1 MASIDRDPARVRE
14 SASVGGRDG
23 HDTVTDPVASL
34 RLAALAAELG
44 RSWVGDGD
52 FLIEG
57 VAALESACESEL
69 SYLRSA
75 DWAAAAAR
83 SQAGA
88 LILPEGVDAG
98 GRPAI
103 RSPQPALDFA
113 RAVRRIRPPARP
125 AVGVHPAAHVDPEAT
140 VDSSASIGPGAVV
153 GAGSRV
159 AARTVIHANA
169 TIYRNVEIG
178 EDCELHSGVVVRED
192 TVIGQRVC
200 LEPGVVIGGDGFGYI
215 HDEGGRFQKV
225 PQVGRVVI
233 EDDVEI
239 GAGSTVDRAT
249 LSETRIRRGAKIDN
263 LVQIAHNC
271 DVGEDVLIAA
281 QSGLGGSTVVGAGA
295 IIMAQAGSAG
305 HLHIGARAFVGAR
318 AGLHRDVPE
327 AARVWGSPQ
336 MEERAWHRAV
346 AALARLPD
354 ALRRLRAVERKL
366 GLRAASGRASQ
377 ESDAQ
382 TRADIGSDEG
392 AGSEGGKPGGGAS

>member
-1 MASIDRDPARVRE
+1 VT
-14 SASVGGRDG
+14 
-23 HDTVTDPVASL
+23 DTVGPL
-34 RLAALAAELG
+34 RLATLAAQLG
-44 RSWVGDGD
+44 RDWIGDGD

-57 VAALESACESEL
+57 VAALESARESEL

-75 DWAAAAAR
+75 AWAEAAASSR
-83 SQAGA
+83 AGA

-103 RSPQPALDFA
+103 QSPNPALDFA
-113 RAVRRIRPPARP
+113 RAVRRIRPLFRPPA
-125 AVGVHPAAHVDPEAT
+125 GVHPAAHVDPEAT
-140 VDSSASIGPGAVV
+140 VDASASIGPGAVV
-153 GAGSRV
+153 GARSRV
-159 AARTVIHANA
+159 AARSVIHANV
-169 TIYRNVEIG
+169 TIYHDVEIG

-200 LEPGVVIGGDGFGYI
+200 LEPGVMIGGDGFGYI
-215 HDEGGRFQKV
+215 HDEAGRFQKV

-249 LSETRIRRGAKIDN
+249 LSETRIRCGAKIDN

-271 DVGEDVLIAA
+271 DVGEGALIAA
-281 QSGLGGSTVVGAGA
+281 QSGLSGSTVVGAGA
-295 IIMAQAGSAG
+295 IIMAQSGSAG
-305 HLHIGARAFVGAR
+305 HLHVGARAFVGAR

-327 AARVWGSPQ
+327 GARVWGSPQ
-336 MEERAWHRAV
+336 MEERAWHRVV

-366 GLRAASGRASQ
+366 GLRGSSAWTSQQGGAKPLENAASGKSADSQ
-377 ESDAQ
+377 GDES
-382 TRADIGSDEG
+382 
-392 AGSEGGKPGGGAS
+392 GGGAS